1 MMSAL
6 EKAKALRE
14 FRQLR
19 DQLADSGLKPLEK
32 IKALKRFRELRGMF
46 GETAVV
52 PFDTSEFAGP
62 GDISGATF
70 YVKNP
75 QNGADVPVASI
86 EEAAAKYKEFMQ
98 RTNADRPAGM
108 DVYSAETFQPVA
120 NIKADGSWTKV
131 ETREE
136 AQARA
141 EEAIPTAASKS
152 ADDMFASDEIE
163 KLRVQK
169 YKSREKLISMKIAD
183 FLKMAAKGIDKEK
196 EAGVNA
202 LISSGKQFSD
212 LPFLK
217 GENYGDVLR
226 ITGHEGRHR
235 ARKLL
240 EMGYKYMPV
249 VLIIGPGSAP
259 SIRWSEQNDPNKFDY
274 VQQWPT
280 KMKGEDG
287 DVMPF
292 PVSREDAD
300 SKYKAGIS
308 GGNGD
313 ADIADTAPA
322 LADTSLLT
330 GIISGQIDTFKDK
343 AKLQELSDSLAKAGG
358 DDMPAG
364 EVRDLFE
371 KAIRAAGVQV
381 LTGFGYLEAAA

>member
-19 DQLADSGLKPLEK
+19 DQLADAGLKPLEK
-32 IKALKRFRELRGMF
+32 IKALKRFRELRGML

-141 EEAIPTAASKS
+141 EEAIVAMLAAT
-152 ADDMFASDEIE
+152 
-163 KLRVQK
+163 L
-169 YKSREKLISMKIAD
+169 
-183 FLKMAAKGIDKEK
+183 
-196 EAGVNA
+196 
-202 LISSGKQFSD
+202 
-212 LPFLK
+212 
-217 GENYGDVLR
+217 
-226 ITGHEGRHR
+226 T
-235 ARKLL
+235 
-240 EMGYKYMPV
+240 
-249 VLIIGPGSAP
+249 
-259 SIRWSEQNDPNKFDY
+259 
-274 VQQWPT
+274 
-280 KMKGEDG
+280 
-287 DVMPF
+287 
-292 PVSREDAD
+292 
-300 SKYKAGIS
+300 
-308 GGNGD
+308 
-313 ADIADTAPA
+313 PA

>member
-19 DQLADSGLKPLEK
+19 DQLADVGLKPLEK
-32 IKALKRFRELRGMF
+32 IKALKRFRELRGML

-141 EEAIPTAASKS
+141 EEAVAMLAAAS
-152 ADDMFASDEIE
+152 
-163 KLRVQK
+163 
-169 YKSREKLISMKIAD
+169 
-183 FLKMAAKGIDKEK
+183 
-196 EAGVNA
+196 
-202 LISSGKQFSD
+202 
-212 LPFLK
+212 
-217 GENYGDVLR
+217 
-226 ITGHEGRHR
+226 T
-235 ARKLL
+235 
-240 EMGYKYMPV
+240 
-249 VLIIGPGSAP
+249 
-259 SIRWSEQNDPNKFDY
+259 
-274 VQQWPT
+274 
-280 KMKGEDG
+280 
-287 DVMPF
+287 
-292 PVSREDAD
+292 
-300 SKYKAGIS
+300 
-308 GGNGD
+308 
-313 ADIADTAPA
+313 PA

-371 KAIRAAGVQV
+371 KAIRAAGVHV